1 MIKIKPEDAR
11 YIKLGRRGIFEQACI
26 EQSNSI
32 RLSYSTVPHDMC
44 LAKDWEGVR
53 QWFIDKGDSDAGAA
67 TRHRDQIRD
76 FYEAA
81 EDILWVTFY
90 KNQLWWCQ
98 AEAEVHLLSDGTKER
113 KTFTGWHNKD
123 IAGKPLSMTFL
134 SGQLT
139 SMQGFRGT
147 ICKVKSFDYLVH
159 KINGEKIQKE
169 QDALEARQ
177 VLAETLIV
185 IIQKLPWKD
194 FELLVDLI
202 FRQAGWQRLGPA
214 GGKQRMLDLDL
225 WSPITQ
231 DNYLVQIKS
240 QATRRQF
247 EQFQEE
253 AMGIRQYARCYFVVH
268 SPKDGLEEA
277 PESDLYKL
285 WLPKDIA
292 NLEVQYGLAD
302 WVIAKAI

>member
-1 MIKIKPEDAR
+1 MNKVKSEDAR
-11 YIKLGRRGIFEQACI
+11 YIKLGKGGIFEQACI
-26 EQSNSI
+26 EQNHTI
-32 RLSYSTVPHDMC
+32 RLSYSAEPHDMC
-44 LAKDWEGVR
+44 LSQNWEGVR

-81 EDILWVTFY
+81 EDVLWVTFY

-98 AEAEVHLLSDGTKER
+98 AEAQVHLLPDGTKER
-113 KTFTGWHNKD
+113 KTLSGWHNKD
-123 IAGKPLSMTFL
+123 IAGKSLSMTFL

-159 KINGEKIQKE
+159 KINGEKSKKE
-169 QDALEARQ
+169 KDALEARQ
-177 VLAETLIV
+177 ALAETLIA
-185 IIQKLPWKD
+185 IIQKLPWKE
-194 FELLVDLI
+194 FELLVDLV
-202 FRQAGWQRLGPA
+202 FRQAGWQRLGA
-214 GGKQRMLDLDL
+214 VGGKQQTLDLDL

-231 DNYLVQIKS
+231 ENYLVQIKS
-240 QATRRQF
+240 QATQQQF
-247 EQFQEE
+247 EQFQED
-253 AMGIRQYARCYFVVH
+253 ASGIRQYARCYFVVH
-268 SPKDGLEEA
+268 SPKGGLEEA

-285 WLPKDIA
+285 WLSKDIA
-292 NLEVQYGLAD
+292 NLVVQYGLAD